1 MSATEY
7 TTIARTPLNQLHTLP
22 LHLLCAYLY
31 QCPAISRRALGL
43 SREQREKVISRMM

>member
-1 MSATEY
+1 MSATDY

-31 QCPAISRRALGL
+31 QCPTTSRRALERLVKIDQGAL
-43 SREQREKVISRMM
+43 

>member
-31 QCPAISRRALGL
+31 QCPAASRRALERVVKIHQGAL
-43 SREQREKVISRMM
+43 

>member
-1 MSATEY
+1 MGITIMSATEY

-31 QCPAISRRALGL
+31 QCPAASRRALE
-43 SREQREKVISRMM
+43 RIVRIH